1 MLKIRLNPESGCN
14 STILDGTLQLLNKFR
29 CMVRNEAYTQDPIE
43 RIRRDIRRIRAYIQS
58 LPEHGNLTDVDT
70 LLSVAESEASR
81 QSTPGPN
88 EDDLQEESL
97 ENRSA
102 FVAAWNRSKG

>member
-1 MLKIRLNPESGCN
+1 
-14 STILDGTLQLLNKFR
+14 GTLQLLNKFR
-29 CMVRNEAYTQDPIE
+29 CMVRNDTYTQDPIE

-81 QSTPGPN
+81 QSAPGPN
-88 EDDLQEESL
+88 EDDVQDAPL

-102 FVAAWNRSKG
+102 FVAVWNRSKD